1 MAKKSIGISSE
12 LFGGS
17 GFTHVTEALTER
29 TATLAS
35 LGKQFQ
41 TKPVKLALQDRRK
54 EKERVKE
61 RDRKDRDRNDK
72 VPRTLQ
78 FHRQITHRLEHF
90 FLHGLC
96 NGEHFFGF
104 WVLVAQPSWPL
115 VFSMRLQVKSTK
127 TRSGTTKS
135 GRKADD
141 DSEDDIE
148 KEKARWQ

>member
-1 MAKKSIGISSE
+1 MANSFKPNLSNLLYRTEGRRKKESRSE
-12 LFGGS
+12 
-17 GFTHVTEALTER
+17 TER
-29 TATLAS
+29 IAIEMTRCPGLCS
-35 LGKQFQ
+35 FI
-41 TKPVKLALQDRRK
+41 VKS
-54 EKERVKE
+54 
-61 RDRKDRDRNDK
+61 
-72 VPRTLQ
+72 RTVWN
-78 FHRQITHRLEHF
+78 IF